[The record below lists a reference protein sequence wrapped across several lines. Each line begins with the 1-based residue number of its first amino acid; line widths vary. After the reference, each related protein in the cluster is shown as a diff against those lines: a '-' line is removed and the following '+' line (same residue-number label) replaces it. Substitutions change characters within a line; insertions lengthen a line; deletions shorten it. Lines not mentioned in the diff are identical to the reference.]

1 MPERVEVGVDG
12 GALLDV
18 SPSAEALR
26 DVQGEVGDE
35 ELDAV
40 GGEVAAEFARHLRG
54 EGLVGD
60 HHERGAIARVA
71 IQDVRHHERL
81 ARARRA
87 AKARHATTLVAEQA
101 DAFVDGGGL
110 VAGGREGERTPEGRS
125 SAGWAS
131 TTVAGTAKRR
141 DESAPTPRRGSAPR
155 RGAPGTGSART
166 EDARRA
172 RRRMPIGARPTA
184 RRLRPRAHGP
194 IPRARAEMVW
204 EAAQS
209 FGECARVA
217 DVAPGKNRTVR
228 QAGHQTVDEGFG
240 ESYEQTV

>member
-110 VAGGREGERTPEGRS
+110 VAGGREGGTHAGRKVLGGMGIDHGGGNRETS
-125 SAGWAS
+125 RRVRADS
-131 TTVAGTAKRR
+131 TTGERPEAGRAGDGER
-141 DESAPTPRRGSAPR
+141 ANRGRETRETTHADRCASDGP
-155 RGAPGTGSART
+155 
-166 EDARRA
+166 
-172 RRRMPIGARPTA
+172 
-184 RRLRPRAHGP
+184 RLRPRAHGP

-217 DVAPGKNRTVR
+217 DVAPGKKSHGPTGRPSDRRRRVR
-228 QAGHQTVDEGFG
+228 RIV
-240 ESYEQTV
+240 